1 MFSSFPLASPK
12 CPRIHTLS
20 GIVLDGVPD
29 LLFEQGDPHLEKW
42 RTLGKKD
49 FARKTPVVR
58 GKKTKKDN
66 VICADSVRLE

>member
-12 CPRIHTLS
+12 CPRSHTLS

-42 RTLGKKD
+42 PTLGKG
-49 FARKTPVVR
+49 FRTQNARGAGEKN
-58 GKKTKKDN
+58 KKDN